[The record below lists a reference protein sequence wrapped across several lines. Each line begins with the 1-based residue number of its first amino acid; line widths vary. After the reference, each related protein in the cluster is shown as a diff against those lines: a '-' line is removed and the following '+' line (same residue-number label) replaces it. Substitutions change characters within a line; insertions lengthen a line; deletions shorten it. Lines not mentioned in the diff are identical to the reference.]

1 MENRLKLLELLKK
14 SFEKDNIENAFNNE
28 LSTFLSRINEED
40 VPANYKNFYK
50 SNLIPAGDNLKK
62 IKLNN
67 KVIHQSKLINY
78 FISDISKKKIEKEVD
93 DILRKISKRKCPYYR
108 GI

>member
-1 MENRLKLLELLKK
+1 MAPDVENRLKLLELLKK
-14 SFEKDNIENAFNNE
+14 SFEKDNIGNAFNNE
-28 LSTFLSRINEED
+28 LSIFLTKIDEDD

-50 SNLIPAGDNLKK
+50 SNLISASDNFKK

-78 FISDISKKKIEKEVD
+78 FRSDISKKSI
-93 DILRKISKRKCPYYR
+93 
-108 GI
+108 